1 MCGIDEI
8 ANSFFFLK
16 QGDYYK
22 SLAVRGVV
30 VFSGILS
37 KNKEQIYGS
46 IYEQVT
52 WSRHQLF
59 IY

>member
-1 MCGIDEI
+1 MMCGIDEI
-8 ANSFFFLK
+8 ANSFFLLK

-52 WSRHQLF
+52 
-59 IY
+59 